1 MCRGRERCQSFLIDP
16 DYLMFD
22 ISKNLL
28 KVLLSSK
35 SNDFGTRA
43 FDPLVDLAPLPSR
56 RRKSTNRSLKKPN
69 GNGNIENVEGN
80 DVVKADRKVFR
91 DTLVQKL
98 TKSLTDMSEDKKI
111 DAMRKVL
118 QLHGLFN

>member
-1 MCRGRERCQSFLIDP
+1 
-16 DYLMFD
+16 MFD
-22 ISKNLL
+22 FNVCKISKNLL

-118 QLHGLFN
+118 QLHG

>member
-1 MCRGRERCQSFLIDP
+1 M
-16 DYLMFD
+16 
-22 ISKNLL
+22 
-28 KVLLSSK
+28 SSK

-56 RRKSTNRSLKKPN
+56 RRKSTNRSLKK
-69 GNGNIENVEGN
+69 IEIGENQDG
-80 DVVKADRKVFR
+80 DDASGSAVKADRKAFR

-111 DAMRKVL
+111 DAMRHVL
-118 QLHGLFN
+118 